1 MNQETAKIKTKKH
14 SQVKTARLNCVADLF
29 IIFILVG
36 GFVERIYR
44 ANHFDIQD
52 YSPTNIVIRNIFRFL
67 IIIALMFLAVY
78 RVRFINSTEKTDEL
92 AALHRYKAGYI
103 AKYISLLIIAIT
115 ICIIKNFE
123 PIFTDYFDNITIGI
137 VILLLGELITNITFI
152 ILEKFQLD

>member
-1 MNQETAKIKTKKH
+1 MIKDKLNTFLDKVEKP
-14 SQVKTARLNCVADLF
+14 ARY
-29 IIFILVG
+29 VG
-36 GFVERIYR
+36 GE
-44 ANHFDIQD
+44 
-52 YSPTNIVIRNIFRFL
+52 L
-67 IIIALMFLAVY
+67 
-78 RVRFINSTEKTDEL
+78 NSTEKTDEL

-123 PIFTDYFDNITIGI
+123 PIFTDYYDNITIGI